1 MFNCS
6 MYCLADPALKWQNG
20 ENEMKLFNE
29 EPEMNRLQLIK
40 YTDAEGN
47 SRTFRLIEQIQN
59 HCKRLGIRLGI
70 EKVTLDGF
78 DNRPTPEEK
87 CEKILELW
95 MMRGDGEYEVTW
107 AGLLQALEDLQLNRA
122 ARHLRKALKM
132 ATVK

>member
-6 MYCLADPALKWQNG
+6 MYCLADQALKWQSR

-29 EPEMNRLQLIK
+29 EPEMNQLQLIK
-40 YTDAEGN
+40 YTDSEGN

-70 EKVTLDGF
+70 EKATLDGF
-78 DNRPTPEEK
+78 DNRPTQEEK
-87 CEKILELW
+87 CEMILELW

-107 AGLLQALEDLQLNRA
+107 AGLLQALEDIQLKGVA
-122 ARHLRKALKM
+122 EHLRRALTM

>member
-6 MYCLADPALKWQNG
+6 MYCLADPALKW

-40 YTDAEGN
+40 YTDSEGN
-47 SRTFRLIEQIQN
+47 SRTFRLIEKIQN

-70 EKVTLDGF
+70 ERATLDGF
-78 DNRPTPEEK
+78 DNRLTLEEK

-107 AGLLQALEDLQLNRA
+107 DGLLQALEDIQLKGVA
-122 ARHLRKALKM
+122 DHLRRALTM